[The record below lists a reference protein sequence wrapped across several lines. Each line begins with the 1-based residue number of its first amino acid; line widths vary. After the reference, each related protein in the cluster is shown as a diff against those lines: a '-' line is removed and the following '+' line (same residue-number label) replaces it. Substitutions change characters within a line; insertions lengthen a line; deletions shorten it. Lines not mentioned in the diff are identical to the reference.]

1 MRVGLFGGTFNP
13 PHYGHLRAG
22 EEVRERLGL
31 DKVLFIPAGN
41 PPLKAGGLEDA
52 SVRLSMTEI
61 AVSGNPF
68 FEVSDIECK
77 TREKSYSVD
86 TVRRLKALRHEDE
99 LLFVL
104 GIDAFLD
111 LPMWKD
117 PEALTSLVDFVVISR
132 PPFCFGPAAGSPFL
146 KGGEALRD
154 LDRAGAD
161 SLSLPLRSGRA
172 AHFLRL
178 TPIGISASE
187 IRKLRRAGGSIKYLL
202 PPDVESFIITHGL
215 YSGERRDRV

>member
-1 MRVGLFGGTFNP
+1 MKVGLFGGTFNP

-31 DKVLFIPAGN
+31 GKVLFIPAGN
-41 PPLKAGGLEDA
+41 PPLKAEGLEEA
-52 SVRLSMTEI
+52 SIRLSMTEI

-86 TVRRLKALRHEDE
+86 TVRRLKELHPEDE
-99 LLFVL
+99 LFFVL
-104 GIDAFLD
+104 GIDAFMD

-117 PEALTSLVDFVVISR
+117 PETLTSLVDFIVISR
-132 PPFCFGPAAGSPFL
+132 PPFCFGPAEVSPFL
-146 KGGEALRD
+146 KGGGALRG
-154 LDRAGAD
+154 LDGGGAD
-161 SLSLPLRSGRA
+161 SLSRTLLSGRA

-187 IRKLRRAGGSIKYLL
+187 IRMTLGEGGSIKYLL
-202 PPDVESFIITHGL
+202 PPDVESFIISHGL
-215 YSGERRDRV
+215 YSVERRDRV